1 MKTLKFLIASSA
13 AMACAVSA
21 FAAKTLTNEIYITGS
36 TAFRAGAVAAIIDS
50 LNSPIGAFPS
60 GGSIAGSQAIIGGTL
75 KSGPGAGDQVY
86 YVLAWAGS
94 LSGLQAAGL
103 GEVPPSYTSSGTI
116 TTAFPANQNWL
127 APSNII
133 GLTGGNLTA
142 AALTVSTASGIP
154 VASGGLS
161 LSSPAWDT
169 DGSNPDAAFSDA
181 FKGST
186 KFNYSALK
194 GFDLSDGEVGIIP
207 FVWVKGPPGAGVS
220 AAAWNRFTNIS
231 QGAAFAL
238 ITNGSLTLNQ
248 LTGNSSD
255 SGITVVL
262 NGRNLDSGTRFGTF
276 AETQFGEINA
286 PSQYPFTAGG
296 TSSLYLDSVGTE
308 FAAAGGNTSGGNI
321 TGTLKLPPDFNS
333 QGGSNSF
340 GPIIAVSYLGISDA
354 KTVVTYGGGGL
365 FNDANTATTVAGS
378 TWIPGNT
385 VAYSGV
391 AAPLLIGSTFDIQLT
406 QLGPQ
411 IETGSYSFWEY
422 EHLYYNSTTVGG
434 GIADV
439 LNGIKLMANTI
450 VSTDAPAAG
459 LLLGSMVATRADE
472 FSPVF

>member
-21 FAAKTLTNEIYITGS
+21 FANKSLTNEIYITGS
-36 TAFRAGAVAAIIDS
+36 TAFRAGAITAIIDS

-60 GGSIAGSQAIIGGTL
+60 GGSIGGNQAIIGGTL

-94 LSGLQAAGL
+94 LGGLQAAGL
-103 GEVPPSYTSSGTI
+103 GEVPPAYNSAGVAAP
-116 TTAFPANQNWL
+116 AFPANQNWL

-133 GLTGGNLTA
+133 GLTGSNLTA
-142 AALTVSTASGIP
+142 AALSVSTASGIP
-154 VASGGLS
+154 VATGGLS

-181 FKGST
+181 SKGST
-186 KFNYSALK
+186 KFNYSSLK
-194 GFDLSDGEVGIIP
+194 GFDLADGDVGIIP

-220 AAAWNRFTNIS
+220 LAAWNRFTNMS
-231 QGAAFAL
+231 QANAFAL
-238 ITNGSLTLNQ
+238 LTNGSLTLNQ

-255 SGITVVL
+255 SGITVVV
-262 NGRNLDSGTRFGTF
+262 NGRNLDSGTRFSTF
-276 AETQFGEINA
+276 AECQFGENA
-286 PSQYPFTAGG
+286 APAQYPFTAGG
-296 TSSLYLDSVGTE
+296 TGSLYLDSVGTE

-321 TGTLKLPPDFNS
+321 TGALKLPPDYNS
-333 QGGSNSF
+333 QFGTNGF

-365 FNDANTATTVAGS
+365 FNDANTATTVTGS
-378 TWIPGNT
+378 TWIPGT
-385 VAYSGV
+385 TLSYSGV
-391 AAPLLIGSTFDIQLT
+391 AAPLLLGSTFDIQLT
-406 QLGPQ
+406 QLGPE

-422 EHLYYNSTTVGG
+422 EHLYYNSTTVSG

-439 LNGIKLMANTI
+439 LNGIKLMANTL
-450 VSTDAPAAG
+450 VATDATSAG

-472 FSPVF
+472 FSPIF